1 LVKSGSRGNSRKY
14 RFLLYISHSYSIPIG
29 LPLQKEVQA
38 RGFQVQWFSD
48 RSEGQEKLRGFDNV
62 FANIEQVL
70 AYKPHIVLVA
80 TNEVADFISGLKVQI
95 FHGFN
100 AQKRFS
106 NRNRFSHFNIRGLFD
121 LYCTQ
126 GPSTTKYFKQLAE
139 KHQHFKVVETGWPK
153 MDTLF
158 PIHLDIDKKQLKT
171 IVIASTFTA
180 KLSLAYNDEIY
191 VEITRLIES
200 GKYNFLMVLH
210 PKIPLEI
217 KSKWQKLVCENFQFY
232 DTTDLNAVFKQADMM
247 LADTTSAIQ
256 EFILQRKPVIA
267 FANNA
272 KPDYLI
278 NIDQVAEIERAF
290 DRDITE
296 SADVYKKIDA
306 FIQQLHPYF
315 DGKSSA
321 RVIDASIECLHA
333 NKTGLKNKPL
343 NLLRKYKIRKRLAYF
358 TLKSYNRPYILED

>member
-1 LVKSGSRGNSRKY
+1 MVKSGDRGNSIKY
-14 RFLLYISHSYSIPIG
+14 KFLLYISHSYSIPIG
-29 LPLQKEVQA
+29 LPLQNEIQA

-48 RSEGQEKLRGFDNV
+48 RLEGQDKLRDFDNV
-62 FANIEQVL
+62 LENIEQVV

-100 AQKRFS
+100 AQKRLS
-106 NRNRFSHFNIRGLFD
+106 KRNRYSHFNIRGLFD

-139 KHQHFKVVETGWPK
+139 KYQHFKVVETGWSK

-158 PIHLDIDKKQLKT
+158 PIRLNTDKKQLKT
-171 IVIASTFTA
+171 IVIASTFS
-180 KLSLAYNDEIY
+180 KRLSLAYNDEIY
-191 VEITRLIES
+191 KEIARLIES

-232 DTTDLNAVFKQADMM
+232 DTTDLNPVFKQADMM

-267 FANNA
+267 FANKT

-278 NIDQVAEIERAF
+278 NIDQVGEIESAF

-296 SADVYKKIDA
+296 LADVYKKIDA

-333 NKTGLKNKPL
+333 NKSDLKNKPL
-343 NLLRKYKIRKRLAYF
+343 NLLRKYKVRKRLGYF
-358 TLKSYNRPYILED
+358 TFKSYNRPYTLED